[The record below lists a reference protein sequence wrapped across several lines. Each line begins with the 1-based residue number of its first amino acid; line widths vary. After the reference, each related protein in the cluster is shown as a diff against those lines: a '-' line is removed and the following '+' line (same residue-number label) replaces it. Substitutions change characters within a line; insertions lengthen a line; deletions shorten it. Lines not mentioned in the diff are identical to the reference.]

1 MIPSKTDSTY
11 EELMD
16 LVGADLKDYPP
27 TLQAKHISKY
37 TGISLSVVYKLLK
50 TAGFPPV
57 ELPGS
62 KLILVPKSVFIKWY
76 AAHLCK
82 NQLDETRYDAL

>member
-1 MIPSKTDSTY
+1 MG
-11 EELMD
+11 
-16 LVGADLKDYPP
+16 V
-27 TLQAKHISKY
+27 
-37 TGISLSVVYKLLK
+37 SLSVAYKLLK
-50 TAGFPPV
+50 TTGFPSV